1 MDLFS
6 YPIHLRRVSENQ
18 QIRRKEYKET
28 WMSTVAHEK
37 MSEVKEIKMHIKV
50 SDKGLW

>member
-6 YPIHLRRVSENQ
+6 YPIHVRRVSENQ
-18 QIRRKEYKET
+18 QIRRKEYKKHGCQLLP
-28 WMSTVAHEK
+28 MRK